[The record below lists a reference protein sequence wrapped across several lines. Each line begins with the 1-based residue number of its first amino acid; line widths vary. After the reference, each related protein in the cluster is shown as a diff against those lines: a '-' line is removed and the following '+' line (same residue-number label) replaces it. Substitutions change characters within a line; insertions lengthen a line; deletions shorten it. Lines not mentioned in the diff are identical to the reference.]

1 MKRKLYNVCRQ
12 QLVKRKKW
20 IVLWNTE
27 SHFMFASDLENT
39 EMPQEPFFPLGYFV
53 RLANVRALFE
63 LFTQWIRETI
73 LHSSYIGCVSSK

>member
-27 SHFMFASDLENT
+27 SHFIFASDLENT
-39 EMPQEPFFPLGYFV
+39 EMPQEPFFPLDYFV
-53 RLANVRALFE
+53 RLANVSLIW
-63 LFTQWIRETI
+63 TVYTMN
-73 LHSSYIGCVSSK
+73 